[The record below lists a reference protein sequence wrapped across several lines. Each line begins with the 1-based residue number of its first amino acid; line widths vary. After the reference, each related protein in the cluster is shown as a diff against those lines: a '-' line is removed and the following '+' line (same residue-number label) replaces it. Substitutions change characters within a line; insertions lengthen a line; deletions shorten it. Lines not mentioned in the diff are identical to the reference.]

1 MNNSVYDIDFTRL
14 LPAPLKSDSTML
26 ALGVSISDTLQEN
39 IRLARLDIIYPRIDE
54 LDELTLDILARDF
67 HVDWYDD
74 TYPIDAKRSI
84 IKSSVRVHKRL
95 GTKFAVVRA
104 IGDIFPNSEVQEWFE
119 YGGTH
124 HRFRI
129 ILDLTNAKTPP
140 RLSQIVK
147 AAKFYKRLS
156 AHLDEVI
163 YQMSATI
170 SIITETEIHRFHTG
184 ITGKEKAG
192 KRPYVYIKGG
202 AANAGIEALSSAQGK
217 PYQSEIVGTI
227 PQRSRIAKLKN
238 IKINT
243 KGKTKNYYIISDITG
258 RDKAGEF
265 PNRNTAGNISK
276 ISVDILPENSK
287 HEFKSTYS
295 GEKPY
300 TNIEGQKRGGGV
312 MPNVNAELFFYHV
325 RRCGTSRCGK

>member
-1 MNNSVYDIDFTRL
+1 MNNSVYDIDYTRL
-14 LPAPLKSDSTML
+14 LPEPLKNDSAML

-39 IRLARLDIIYPRIDE
+39 IRLARLDIIYARIDE

-67 HVDWYDD
+67 HVDWYND
-74 TYPIDAKRSI
+74 TYPIEAKRAI
-84 IKSSVRVHKRL
+84 IKSSVRIHKRL
-95 GTKFAVVRA
+95 GTKFAIVKA

-129 ILDLTNAKTPP
+129 ILDLTNAKIPP
-140 RLSQIVK
+140 DLTQIIK

-163 YQMSATI
+163 YQMSAVITI
-170 SIITETEIHRFHTG
+170 STDTAIYRFHTG
-184 ITGKEKAG
+184 VTGKEKAG
-192 KRPYVYIKGG
+192 MRPYVNYKGG
-202 AANAGIEALSSAQGK
+202 AANAKIEALSGAQGK
-217 PYQSEIVGTI
+217 SFQSEIAGTI
-227 PQRSRIAKLKN
+227 PQRSRIAALRKVD
-238 IKINT
+238 INAE
-243 KGKTKNYYIISDITG
+243 GKTKNYYIISDISG

-265 PNRNTAGNISK
+265 PYRNTAGDIS
-276 ISVDILPENSK
+276 SVNVDILPENSK

-295 GEKPY
+295 GEKPH
-300 TNIEGQKRGGGV
+300 TNIEGQKRGGGL
-312 MPNVNAELFFYHV
+312 MPSVNAESFFYCV